1 MKKATFLGLFLLVLA
16 GALVFRT
23 AGLGL
28 RPMHHDEANQAVK
41 FGALLEK
48 GEYRYDKDDHHGPSL
63 YYLTLPLARAAG
75 RHTLASLDETVL
87 RLVPALFGA
96 ATLLVLLL
104 FLKSAGRGAVLASGI
119 FLAVSPAAVY
129 YSRFYIQETIL
140 VFFIAAFLASVWRYV
155 MNPSWGWAAAAGFC
169 AGMMYATKETSV
181 IALGAVAG
189 GLIFTLLSGR
199 KGGEARGE
207 HGRFRAWH
215 LLPALG
221 AAFTIAGLL
230 FSSFFSHPQGV
241 LDSIL
246 SFRIYIV
253 RGSEAGWHSYPWYH
267 YLGLLAFSR
276 FGASAPWWSEAIILF
291 LALIG
296 GLAAFR
302 RGRLDKPGPSF
313 PRFVL
318 FYTVF
323 STVAYSLLPYKT
335 PWNLLP
341 FYLGLILLAGMGA
354 ACVLGTLKLNAFRA
368 AALTV
373 IAAGVIHLGVQAY
386 RANFKDFAD
395 PRNPYV
401 YAQTSMDFMKLV
413 KRVDDLAA
421 VHPAHKEMLI
431 EVVAGPYETW
441 PLPWY
446 LRSYASVGYWQDAER
461 AGTPS
466 AAAVVISSMDQEEK
480 LQPRLGQGF
489 HSEYYG
495 LRPEVVL
502 ALHVRNDIWE
512 RYMTEKA
519 QK

>member
-1 MKKATFLGLFLLVLA
+1 MNKAAFHGFFLVVLA
-16 GALVFRT
+16 GAIVFRT

-63 YYLTLPLARAAG
+63 YYLTLPLAKAAG

-96 ATLLVLLL
+96 ATLLILLL
-104 FLKSAGRGAVLASGI
+104 FLKSASAGAVLASGI
-119 FLAVSPAAVY
+119 LLAVSPAAVY

-155 MNPSWGWAAAAGFC
+155 LNPTWGWAAAAGLY

-181 IALGAVAG
+181 IAFGAVAA
-189 GLIFTLLSGR
+189 GLVVTLVSGR
-199 KGGEARGE
+199 KDGEARGE
-207 HGRFRAWH
+207 HGGFKAWH
-215 LLPALG
+215 LLLALG
-221 AAFTIAGLL
+221 AALGVAGLL
-230 FSSFFSHPQGV
+230 LTSFFSHPEGV
-241 LDSIL
+241 LESLL
-246 SFRIYIV
+246 SFRIYIT
-253 RGSEAGWHSYPWYH
+253 RGSEAGWHGHPWH
-267 YLGLLAFSR
+267 YYLKMLAFSR
-276 FGASAPWWSEAIILF
+276 SGASAPVWSEAVILF

-296 GLAAFR
+296 GIAAFG
-302 RGRLDKPGPSF
+302 RGRADGPGPSF

-323 STVAYSLLPYKT
+323 STAVYSLLPYKT

-341 FYLGLILLAGMGA
+341 FHLGIILLAGMGSA
-354 ACVLGTLKLNAFRA
+354 RVFLALRSNALRA

-386 RANFKDFAD
+386 RANFRDFAD

-401 YAQTSMDFMKLV
+401 YAQTGTDFLRLI

-421 VHPAHKEMLI
+421 VHPDHKEMLI

-446 LRSYASVGYWQDAER
+446 LRSFAKVGYWQDADQAEI
-461 AGTPS
+461 PKV
-466 AAAVVISSMDQEEK
+466 AAVVISSMDQEEK
-480 LQPRLGQGF
+480 LQGRLGEGF

-502 ALHVRNDIWE
+502 ALHVRNDLWE

-519 QK
+519 GH

>member
-1 MKKATFLGLFLLVLA
+1 MNKAAFRGLFLVILG

-48 GEYRYDKDDHHGPSL
+48 GEYRYDREDHHGPSL
-63 YYLTLPLARAAG
+63 YYLTLPLAKAAG

-87 RLVPALFGA
+87 RLVPAIFGA
-96 ATLLVLLL
+96 ATLLILLL
-104 FLKSAGRGAVLASGI
+104 FLKGAGAGAVLASGI

-140 VFFIAAFLASVWRYV
+140 LFFIAAFLASVWRYAL
-155 MNPSWGWAAAAGFC
+155 NPSWGWAAAVGLC

-181 IALGAVAG
+181 IAFGAAAG
-189 GLIFTLLSGR
+189 GLIIALMSGR
-199 KGGEARGE
+199 KGGEVGGG
-207 HGRFRAWH
+207 HGRFRVWH
-215 LLPALG
+215 FLLAL
-221 AAFTIAGLL
+221 ASALAVTGLL
-230 FSSFFSHPQGV
+230 FSSFFSHPNGV

-246 SFRIYIV
+246 SFRVYIA
-253 RGSEAGWHSYPWYH
+253 RGSEAGWHRYPWYH
-267 YLGLLAFSR
+267 YLSLLAFSR
-276 FGASAPWWSEAIILF
+276 FGASAPWWSEGVILF
-291 LALIG
+291 FALIG
-296 GLAAFR
+296 GIAAFG
-302 RGRLDKPGPSF
+302 RGRHDEPGPSF

-318 FYTVF
+318 FYTIF
-323 STVAYSLLPYKT
+323 STAVYSLIPYKT
-335 PWNLLP
+335 PWNLVP
-341 FYLGLILLAGMGA
+341 FHFGIILLAGTGTA
-354 ACVLGTLKLNAFRA
+354 RVLRAFRSNAFKA
-368 AALTV
+368 AVLMV
-373 IAAGVIHLGVQAY
+373 IAAFVIHLGVQTY

-401 YAQTSMDFMKLV
+401 YAQTGVDFMRLI

-421 VHPAHKEMLI
+421 VHPDHKEMLI
-431 EVVAGPYETW
+431 EVVAGSYETW

-446 LRSYASVGYWQDAER
+446 LRGFAKVGYWQDADR
-461 AGTPS
+461 AETPS

-480 LQPRLGQGF
+480 LQGRLGEGF

-502 ALHVRNDIWE
+502 ALHVRNDLWE
-512 RYMTEKA
+512 RYITEKA
-519 QK
+519 GK

>member
-1 MKKATFLGLFLLVLA
+1 MNKAAFRGLFLVVLA

-41 FGALLEK
+41 FGALLER
-48 GEYRYDKDDHHGPSL
+48 GEYRYDRNDHHGPSL
-63 YYLTLPLARAAG
+63 YYLTLPLVRAAG

-96 ATLLVLLL
+96 ATLLILLL
-104 FLKSAGRGAVLASGI
+104 FLKSAGAGAVLASGI
-119 FLAVSPAAVY
+119 FLAASPAAVY

-155 MNPSWGWAAAAGFC
+155 LNPSWGWAAAAGLC

-181 IALGAVAG
+181 IAFGAVAG
-189 GLIFTLLSGR
+189 GLIITLMSGR

-215 LLPALG
+215 LLLALTS
-221 AAFTIAGLL
+221 ALAVAGLL

-246 SFRIYIV
+246 SFRVYIA
-253 RGSEAGWHSYPWYH
+253 RGSEAGWHGYPWYH
-267 YLGLLAFSR
+267 YLSQLAFFR
-276 FGASAPWWSEAIILF
+276 LGASAPWWSEAVILF

-296 GLAAFR
+296 GIAAFG
-302 RGRLDKPGPSF
+302 RGRHDEPGPSF
-313 PRFVL
+313 PRLVL

-323 STVAYSLLPYKT
+323 STAVYSLLPYKT

-341 FYLGLILLAGMGA
+341 FHFGIIVLAGTGTA
-354 ACVLGTLKLNAFRA
+354 RVLRVLRPNAFRA

-373 IAAGVIHLGVQAY
+373 IAAGVLHLGVQAY
-386 RANFKDFAD
+386 RANFRDFAD

-401 YAQTSMDFMKLV
+401 YAQTGVDFMRLI

-421 VHPAHKEMLI
+421 VHPDHKEMLI
-431 EVVAGPYETW
+431 EVVAGSYETW

-446 LRSYASVGYWQDAER
+446 LRSFAKVGYWQDADQ

-480 LQPRLGQGF
+480 LQGRLGEGF

-502 ALHVRNDIWE
+502 ALHVRNDLWE

>member
-1 MKKATFLGLFLLVLA
+1 MNKAAFRGLFLVVLA

-48 GEYRYDKDDHHGPSL
+48 GEYRYDRADHHGPSL
-63 YYLTLPLARAAG
+63 YYLTLPLAKAAG

-96 ATLLVLLL
+96 ATLLILLL
-104 FLKSAGRGAVLASGI
+104 FLRSAGAGAVLASGI

-155 MNPSWGWAAAAGFC
+155 LNPSWGWATAAGLC

-181 IALGAVAG
+181 IAFGAVAG
-189 GLIFTLLSGR
+189 GLIITLMSG
-199 KGGEARGE
+199 KKSGEARGE

-215 LLPALG
+215 LLLAL
-221 AAFTIAGLL
+221 ASALAVAGLL

-246 SFRIYIV
+246 SFRVYIA
-253 RGSEAGWHSYPWYH
+253 RGSEAGWHRYPWHH
-267 YLGLLAFSR
+267 YLSLLAF
-276 FGASAPWWSEAIILF
+276 FKLGASAPWWSEGVILF

-296 GLAAFR
+296 GIAAF
-302 RGRLDKPGPSF
+302 GRERHGEPGQSF

-323 STVAYSLLPYKT
+323 STAVYSLLPYKT
-335 PWNLLP
+335 PWNLAP
-341 FYLGLILLAGMGA
+341 FHFGIILLAGTGA
-354 ACVLGTLKLNAFRA
+354 ARVLRALRPNVFRA
-368 AALTV
+368 AALMV

-401 YAQTSMDFMKLV
+401 YAQTGVDFMRLI

-421 VHPAHKEMLI
+421 VDPDHKGMLI

-446 LRSYASVGYWQDAER
+446 LRSFAKVGYWRDAEQ

-480 LQPRLGQGF
+480 LRGRLGEGF

-502 ALHVRNDIWE
+502 ALHVRNDLWE
-512 RYMTEKA
+512 RYITEKA
-519 QK
+519 GK

>member
-1 MKKATFLGLFLLVLA
+1 
-16 GALVFRT
+16 
-23 AGLGL
+23 
-28 RPMHHDEANQAVK
+28 MHHDEANQAVK

-48 GEYRYDKDDHHGPSL
+48 GEYRYDRDDHHGPSL
-63 YYLTLPLARAAG
+63 YYLTLPLAKAAG

-96 ATLLVLLL
+96 ATLLILLL
-104 FLKSAGRGAVLASGI
+104 FLKSAGAGAVLASGI
-119 FLAVSPAAVY
+119 FLAASPAAVY

-140 VFFIAAFLASVWRYV
+140 LFFIAAFLASVWRYIL
-155 MNPSWGWAAAAGFC
+155 NPSWGWAAAAGLC

-181 IALGAVAG
+181 IAFGAVAG
-189 GLIFTLLSGR
+189 GLIITLMSGR
-199 KGGEARGE
+199 KGEEARGE
-207 HGRFRAWH
+207 HGGFRAWH
-215 LLPALG
+215 FLLAL
-221 AAFTIAGLL
+221 ASALAVAGLL

-246 SFRIYIV
+246 SFRVYIA
-253 RGSEAGWHSYPWYH
+253 RGSEAGWHRYPWYH
-267 YLGLLAFSR
+267 YLSLLAFSR
-276 FGASAPWWSEAIILF
+276 LGASAPWWSEGVILF

-296 GLAAFR
+296 GIAAFGP
-302 RGRLDKPGPSF
+302 GRHGEPGRSF
-313 PRFVL
+313 SRFVL
-318 FYTVF
+318 FYTIF
-323 STVAYSLLPYKT
+323 STAVYSLLPYKT

-341 FYLGLILLAGMGA
+341 FHFGIILLAGTGTA
-354 ACVLGTLKLNAFRA
+354 RVLRALRPNAFRA
-368 AALTV
+368 AALMV

-401 YAQTSMDFMKLV
+401 YAQTGLDFMRLI

-421 VHPAHKEMLI
+421 VHPDHKEMLI
-431 EVVAGPYETW
+431 EVVAGSYETW

-446 LRSYASVGYWQDAER
+446 LRSFAKVGYWQDADQ

-466 AAAVVISSMDQEEK
+466 AAAVVISSMDQEER
-480 LQPRLGQGF
+480 LQVRLGEGF

-502 ALHVRNDIWE
+502 ALHVRNDLWE
-512 RYMTEKA
+512 RYITEKA
-519 QK
+519 GK

>member
-140 VFFIAAFLASVWRYV
+140 VFFIALFLASVWRYV
-155 MNPSWGWAAAAGFC
+155 LNPSWGWAAGAGLC

-354 ACVLGTLKLNAFRA
+354 ACVLGILKLNAFRA

>member
-1 MKKATFLGLFLLVLA
+1 MNKTAFCGLFLVILG

-48 GEYRYDKDDHHGPSL
+48 GEYRYDRADHHGPSL
-63 YYLTLPLARAAG
+63 YYLTLPLARASG
-75 RHTLASLDETVL
+75 RKTLASLDETVL
-87 RLVPALFGA
+87 RLVPALFGT
-96 ATLLVLLL
+96 ATLLILLV
-104 FLKSAGRGAVLASGI
+104 FLKSAGAGAVLASAL
-119 FLAVSPAAVY
+119 FLAVSPAVVY

-140 VFFIAAFLASVWRYV
+140 LFFIAAFLASVWRYV
-155 MNPSWGWAAAAGFC
+155 LNPSWGWAVAAGLC

-181 IALGAVAG
+181 IAFGATAG
-189 GLIFTLLSGR
+189 GLVLTRMSER

-207 HGRFRAWH
+207 PGGFRAWYV
-215 LLPALG
+215 LLALG
-221 AAFTIAGLL
+221 SALAVAGLL
-230 FSSFFSHPQGV
+230 FSSFFSHPNGV

-246 SFRIYIV
+246 SFRVYV
-253 RGSEAGWHSYPWYH
+253 ARGSEAGWHSYPWDH
-267 YLGLLAFSR
+267 YLSLLAFFR
-276 FGASAPWWSEAIILF
+276 LGRSAPWWSEGFILF

-296 GLAAFR
+296 GIAAFG
-302 RGRLDKPGPSF
+302 RGRHDAPGPSF

-323 STVAYSLLPYKT
+323 STAVYSLLPYKT

-341 FYLGLILLAGMGA
+341 FYFGIILLAGMGA
-354 ACVLGTLKLNAFRA
+354 ARVLRAFRPNALRA
-368 AALTV
+368 AVLIV
-373 IAAGVIHLGVQAY
+373 IAAGVIHLGLQAY

-401 YAQTSMDFMKLV
+401 YAQTSLDFMRLI

-421 VHPAHKEMLI
+421 VDPDHKEI
-431 EVVAGPYETW
+431 VIKVVADSYETW

-446 LRSYASVGYWQDAER
+446 LRGFAKVGYWQDADQAE
-461 AGTPS
+461 TPG
-466 AAAVVISSMDQEEK
+466 AAAVVISSMDQEDK
-480 LQPRLGQGF
+480 LQGRLGEGF

-502 ALHVRNDIWE
+502 ALRVRNDLWE
-512 RYMTEKA
+512 RYIKEKA
-519 QK
+519 GK